1 MYSLAVSRVAS
12 LVTLRLLDDEVLP
25 FNITNL
31 TSSIYNNI
39 VYSIQHIKETQK
51 NKYLL
56 NTGTI
61 YSPHRQ
67 TVSVM

>member
-25 FNITNL
+25 FNMTNL
-31 TSSIYNNI
+31 TTSIYNTI
-39 VYSIQHIKETQK
+39 VHSVQHIKETQK
-51 NKYLL
+51 NKYFL

-61 YSPHRQ
+61 YF
-67 TVSVM
+67 